1 MRAMQQWLDRFC
13 YKHPRLSIPGLMRY
27 IVIGNVLVFLLDLF
41 STGGYPIATS
51 LLSFSSDAILQ
62 GQIWRIITFV
72 FVPATSRN
80 IFLFA
85 ITLYFYYFIG
95 NALERE
101 WGSNKFTIFYFFGIL
116 LNILVGFLV
125 GTASMYYV
133 NMSMFFA
140 FATLYPNLQFLL
152 FFIIPVKAK
161 WLAWIDAA
169 YFALAVPP
177 VSADGALPVRA
188 DSHCGCA
195 QLPSVLR
202 RGHRQPVLL
211 LERPGQ
217 EPGKAEPVPA
227 GLQPSRQRPQGGQL
241 PRRQNQDQNPIPAQ
255 VRRVRQD
262 RPDRPANGVP
272 LLLPVQRLLLLLRRP
287 HQQPYSHPMRARTGS
302 SPGGDIL

>member
-62 GQIWRIITFV
+62 GQIWRIIT

-140 FATLYPNLQFLL
+140 FATL
-152 FFIIPVKAK
+152 
-161 WLAWIDAA
+161 
-169 YFALAVPP
+169 
-177 VSADGALPVRA
+177 
-188 DSHCGCA
+188 
-195 QLPSVLR
+195 
-202 RGHRQPVLL
+202 
-211 LERPGQ
+211 
-217 EPGKAEPVPA
+217 
-227 GLQPSRQRPQGGQL
+227 
-241 PRRQNQDQNPIPAQ
+241 
-255 VRRVRQD
+255 
-262 RPDRPANGVP
+262 
-272 LLLPVQRLLLLLRRP
+272 
-287 HQQPYSHPMRARTGS
+287 
-302 SPGGDIL
+302 